1 MVQNIHVII
10 SKNNSI
16 AVTQLDFLVNIG
28 TIDEYVTLGFGEH
41 DFLVI
46 FISQRDMVLKNSDA
60 LDYDLTV
67 RPTSNSRSA

>member
-16 AVTQLDFLVNIG
+16 TVTQLDFLVNIG
-28 TIDEYVTLGFGEH
+28 AVDEYVALGFGEH

-46 FISQRDMVLKNSDA
+46 FISQRDMVLENSDA

-67 RPTSNSRSA
+67 RATSNSRST